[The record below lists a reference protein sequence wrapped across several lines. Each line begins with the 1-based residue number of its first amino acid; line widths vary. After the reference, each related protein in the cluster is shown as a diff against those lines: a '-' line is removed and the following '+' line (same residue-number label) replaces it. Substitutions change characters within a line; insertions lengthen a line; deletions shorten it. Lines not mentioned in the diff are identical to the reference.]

1 MDTMNKKTAIVLG
14 GIVPHISLLEKL
26 KERGYYTVLIDY
38 YQDPPARAAADI
50 HLPESTLDLEA
61 VRRVAEEYK
70 AELICGFCVDQ
81 AMVVS
86 CCVSE
91 QLGLPVPF
99 SYESSI
105 NVTNKARMKQIMSD
119 NGIPTSRFF
128 ITKDPEDPRISD
140 LSFPIVVKP
149 VDNNGSK
156 GVTKVESPDE
166 VKVPLENALSL
177 SRAGDAVVEEF
188 NEGFEIQIDCFI
200 KDGQTNVLMT
210 RRRLKT
216 KRAKGD
222 ALQSFGSL
230 IPAGLSPA
238 MEAKVDKIA
247 SDIAKAFKLNN
258 TPFFIQAIVNGEDI
272 KVLEFAPRIGG
283 SLSYSL
289 IKRITGFDI
298 LDAAVDSLLGR
309 DFKVEY
315 HRPEKKYTT
324 NIMYAYEGIFG
335 EITNADELVDQG
347 VIDYFFATKTRGMD
361 LGNKMDSRNRV
372 ACYIISGET
381 DEELVEKAKKANA
394 CLDVLDT
401 EGNSIMRRDL
411 YLDAEMLQGEA
422 K

>member
-1 MDTMNKKTAIVLG
+1 MDTMERKTAIVLG

-38 YQDPPARAAADI
+38 YQNPPAKHAADL
-50 HLPESTLDLEA
+50 HLPESTLDLDA
-61 VRRVAEEYK
+61 VKRIAEEYD
-70 AELICGFCVDQ
+70 ASLICGFCVDQ

-105 NVTNKARMKQIMSD
+105 NVTNKARMKQIMWE
-119 NGIPTSRFF
+119 NGVPTSRFF
-128 ITKDPEDPRISD
+128 ITKDPADPRIND
-140 LSFPIVVKP
+140 LTFPIVVKP

-156 GVTKVESPDE
+156 GVTKVDAPEDVRE
-166 VKVPLENALSL
+166 PLENALSL

-188 NEGFEIQIDCFI
+188 NEGYEIQIDCFI

-216 KRAKGD
+216 KRSKGD
-222 ALQSFGSL
+222 ALQSFGSM
-230 IPAGLSPA
+230 IPAGLSD
-238 MEAKVDKIA
+238 ELQAKVEKIA
-247 SDIAKAFKLNN
+247 SDIAKAFELNN
-258 TPFFIQAIVNGEDI
+258 TPFFIQAIVNGDDI

-298 LDAAVDSLLGR
+298 LDAAVDSLLGE
-309 DFKVEY
+309 DFDIEY
-315 HRPEKKYTT
+315 HKPEKKYTT

-335 EITNADELVDQG
+335 EITGVDDLVEQG
-347 VIDYFFATKTRGMD
+347 VIDYFFATKTKGMD
-361 LGNKMDSRNRV
+361 LGSRMDSRNRV

-381 DEELVEKAKKANA
+381 DEELIEKARAANEH
-394 CLDVLDT
+394 LDVLDT
-401 EGNSIMRRDL
+401 DGKSIMRKDL
-411 YLDAEMLQGEA
+411 CLDAEMLGGEDR
-422 K
+422 

>member
-1 MDTMNKKTAIVLG
+1 MENKDRKTAIVLG

-38 YQDPPARAAADI
+38 YQNPPAKEAADI
-50 HLPESTLDLEA
+50 HLPESTLDLDA
-61 VRRVAEEYK
+61 VKRIAEEYD
-70 AELICGFCVDQ
+70 AQLICGFCVDQ

-105 NVTNKARMKQIMSD
+105 NVTNKAKMKQIMAD

-128 ITKDPEDPRISD
+128 ITKDASDPRISD
-140 LSFPIVVKP
+140 LTFPIVVKP

-156 GVTKVESPDE
+156 GVTKVDSIEDVE
-166 VKVPLENALSL
+166 GPLLNALSL

-188 NEGFEIQIDCFI
+188 NVGYEIQIDCFI
-200 KDGQTNVLMT
+200 KNGQTNVLMT
-210 RRRLKT
+210 RSRLKT
-216 KRAKGD
+216 KRSKD
-222 ALQSFGSL
+222 EALQSFGSM
-230 IPAGLSPA
+230 IPAGLS
-238 MEAKVDKIA
+238 EELEKKVDKIA

-258 TPFFIQAIVNGEDI
+258 TPFFIQAIVNGDDI

-298 LDAAVDSLLGR
+298 MDAAVDSLLGK
-309 DFKVEY
+309 DFEVVY

-324 NIMYAYEGIFG
+324 NIMYAYEGVFG
-335 EITNADELVDQG
+335 EITGDKELLDEG
-347 VIDYFFATKTRGMD
+347 VIDYYFAMKTRGMD

-372 ACYIISGET
+372 ACYIISGDS
-381 DEELVEKAKKANA
+381 DEELLEKAKTANERF
-394 CLDVLDT
+394 DVFDT
-401 EGNSIMRRDL
+401 EGKSIMRKDL
-411 YLDAEMLQGEA
+411 CLNAEMLRRED
-422 K
+422 

>member
-1 MDTMNKKTAIVLG
+1 MMDKKTAIVLG
-14 GIVPHISLLEKL
+14 GIVPHIALLEKL
-26 KERGYYTVLIDY
+26 KERGFYTVLIDY
-38 YQDPPARAAADI
+38 YQNPPAKGAADL
-50 HLPESTLDLEA
+50 HLPESTLDLDA
-61 VRRVAEEYK
+61 VKRIAEEYK

-105 NVTNKARMKQIMSD
+105 DVTNKARMKQIMAD
-119 NGIPTSRFF
+119 NGVPTSRFF
-128 ITKDPEDPRISD
+128 ITKDVDDPRIAD
-140 LSFPIVVKP
+140 LTFPIVVKP

-156 GVTKVESPDE
+156 GVTKVETIED
-166 VKVPLENALSL
+166 VKAPLENALSL

-188 NEGFEIQIDCFI
+188 NEGYEIQIDCFI
-200 KDGQTNVLMT
+200 KDGKTNVLMT

-216 KRAKGD
+216 KRSKGD
-222 ALQSFGSL
+222 ALQSFGSM
-230 IPAGLSPA
+230 IPAGLSD
-238 MEAKVDKIA
+238 ELDAKVEKIA
-247 SDIAKAFKLNN
+247 QDIAKAFKLNN
-258 TPFFIQAIVNGEDI
+258 TPFFIQAIVNGDDI
-272 KVLEFAPRIGG
+272 KVLEFAPRVGG

-298 LDAAVDSLLGR
+298 LDAAIDSLLGK
-309 DFKVEY
+309 DFEIEY

-335 EITNADELVDQG
+335 EITGDKELLDEG
-347 VIDYFFATKTRGMD
+347 VIDYYFAMKTRGMD

-381 DEELVEKAKKANA
+381 DEELLAKAKAANER
-394 CLDVLDT
+394 LDVLDT
-401 EGNSIMRRDL
+401 DGNSIMRKDL
-411 YLDAEMLQGEA
+411 CLDADMLRRDDR
-422 K
+422 